1 MVSYNNL
8 HYNCSSFLETCFKKI
23 LYVNM
28 RWNTVEK
35 KVKIK
40 L

>member
-8 HYNCSSFLETCFKKI
+8 HYNCSSFLETCFKKNI
-23 LYVNM
+23 ICKYALEYC
-28 RWNTVEK
+28 EK